1 MIPKIIFFDIDGTL
15 KSFSKKTIAPI
26 IIDTLNKLK
35 KKDIKI
41 FISTGRPPFMIPHFK
56 GIEFD
61 GYICFNGSYCY
72 DNKQVLFKH
81 PIDKDDIRQVIS
93 NGKKMGLPIMLS
105 GAKRFGAN
113 FYNKNLSDYV
123 KISKDV
129 DIVIDDYDD
138 LLEEDIFQMMAG
150 GREEIDLPL
159 LENTKTLKIV
169 RWWDRANDI
178 ISKECGKPQG
188 IKGILDIYHFNRE
201 ECMAFGDG
209 GNDLDMLEY
218 AGVGIAMGNAMDH
231 VKQAADYVTDDVD
244 HDGIYTALKHF
255 HII

>member
-15 KSFSKKTIAPI
+15 KSFNKKTISPVI
-26 IIDTLNKLK
+26 ISALNKLK
-35 KKDIKI
+35 EKNIKI
-41 FISTGRPPFMIPHFK
+41 FVSTGRPPFMIPHFE

-72 DNKQVLFKH
+72 DNQQVLFKH
-81 PIDKDDIRQVIS
+81 PINKSDIKQVIQ
-93 NGKKMGLPIMLS
+93 NGKKMGLPVMLS
-105 GAKRFGAN
+105 GVNRFGAN
-113 FYNKNLSDYV
+113 FYNEDLSDYI
-123 KISKDV
+123 KISKDIN
-129 DIVIDDYDD
+129 IVIDDYDD
-138 LLEEDIFQMMAG
+138 LLEEDIFQMMVG
-150 GREEIDLPL
+150 GREEIDIPL
-159 LENTKTLKIV
+159 LENTKTLKV
-169 RWWDRANDI
+169 ARWWDRANDI
-178 ISKECGKPQG
+178 ISKDCGKSQG
-188 IKGILDIYHFNRE
+188 IKNILNIYHFKRE
-201 ECMAFGDG
+201 ETLAFGDG